1 MEVVRLWAH
10 ECNRVWQDRLIMP
23 EDHEQYYKT
32 LVASQKENFV
42 DFQEAQIFGEPLI
55 FTSFVDQIN
64 GHDATYRAIIDSDEL
79 KKALEKKL
87 HQYNEEIA
95 SMELVLF

>member
-1 MEVVRLWAH
+1 
-10 ECNRVWQDRLIMP
+10 
-23 EDHEQYYKT
+23 
-32 LVASQKENFV
+32 V